1 MFDLTGFLQK
11 AILNFLFKVAACDGK
26 QQRFVRSVFR
36 IVKVKSIV
44 NLFIRE

>member
-11 AILNFLFKVAACDGK
+11 AILNFFFKVAAYDGK
-26 QQRFVRSVFR
+26 QQRLVRSVFR